1 MSGVL
6 ALGNTKELRPLK
18 NREKDPTCISLDSQG
33 ATLRGR
39 FSTNN
44 GFNTLHDLFGFAQG
58 GPMHQRTAHLL

>member
-39 FSTNN
+39 V
-44 GFNTLHDLFGFAQG
+44 
-58 GPMHQRTAHLL
+58 